1 MGYNLNRDFILKGVT
16 VKKIALSDHF
26 TFGRLLHFT
35 LPSIVMMVFTSIYG
49 VVDGIFV
56 SNFAGKTAFA
66 AINLIM
72 PYLMLF
78 GTLGFMLG
86 TGGTALISM
95 TLGMGDKRK
104 ANGLFS
110 MLTYVAII
118 GGVVLTVIS
127 LLLLRPAAKALGAE
141 GEILAHC
148 VTYGT
153 IVQLALPAYVLQFT
167 YQSFCVAAEKPNLS
181 LGMTVAS
188 GVCNMVLDA
197 LFVGLFRW
205 GLVGAAAATA
215 ISQVLGGII
224 PLVYF
229 ARPNPS
235 LLRLGSP
242 VLDFKALLR
251 ACTNGSSELMS
262 NLSMSLVCMLY
273 NLQLM
278 KYAGED
284 GIAAYGVI
292 MYVNFIFISVFIGFS
307 IGSAP
312 LVGYH
317 HGAGNHEEL
326 RNLLRKGI
334 MVLSALALLMT
345 VAGELLAKPL
355 AQIFVSYDRA
365 LMDMTV
371 RGFRIYTISF
381 LLCGFNIYGSSFF
394 TALNNGLI
402 SALISFIRSLVCQTA
417 AVLILPL
424 WLDLDGIWWSIVA
437 AELIALTLTTVF
449 LFAFRKKYHY

>member
-1 MGYNLNRDFILKGVT
+1 M
-16 VKKIALSDHF
+16 KKIALSDHF
-26 TFGRLLHFT
+26 TFGRLLRFT
-35 LPSIVMMVFTSIYG
+35 LPSVVMMVFTSVYG

-95 TLGMGDKRK
+95 TLGMGDKKK

-110 MLTYVAII
+110 MLTYVCII
-118 GGVVLTVIS
+118 GGAVLMVIS
-127 LLLLRPAAKALGAE
+127 LLFLHPAAIVLGAE
-141 GEILAHC
+141 GEMLACC
-148 VTYGT
+148 VSYGI
-153 IVQLALPAYVLQFT
+153 IVQLALPAYVLQFA

-188 GVCNMVLDA
+188 GVCNIVLDA
-197 LFVGLFRW
+197 LFVGVFHW
-205 GLVGAAAATA
+205 GLEGAAVATA
-215 ISQVLGGII
+215 ISQVLGGVI
-224 PLVYF
+224 PLIYF

-235 LLRLGSP
+235 LLQLGKP
-242 VLDFKALLR
+242 ALDFKALLR

-262 NLSMSLVCMLY
+262 NLSMSLVSMLY

-278 KYAGED
+278 QYAGEN

-312 LVGYH
+312 LVGYN
-317 HGAGNHEEL
+317 HGANNHGEQKS
-326 RNLLRKGI
+326 LLRKSI
-334 MVLSALALLMT
+334 VVLLALAVLMT
-345 VAGELLAKPL
+345 LAGELLAKPL
-355 AQIFVSYDRA
+355 ARIFVSYDEA

-371 RGFRIYTISF
+371 RGFMIYTLSF
-381 LLCGFNIYGSSFF
+381 LLCGFNIFGSSFF

-402 SALISFIRSLVCQTA
+402 SALISFIRTLVCQTA
-417 AVLILPL
+417 AVLLLPL
-424 WLDLDGIWWSIVA
+424 WLGLDGIWWSIVA
-437 AELIALTLTTVF
+437 AELIALTLTVIF
-449 LFAFRKKYHY
+449 IFCFRKKYHY